1 MVWGEMEMLVTGLT
15 SVQMIF
21 TTTNNNWMGDW
32 GVWRDGGDFYLT
44 YSVAPEPS
52 TYIMISALFLVIG
65 VNQSS
70 RKTFRSIIAS
80 VRKKFS
86 KKSKAIEFLQ
96 N

>member
-1 MVWGEMEMLVTGLT
+1 MGCNPPLH
-15 SVQMIF
+15 
-21 TTTNNNWMGDW
+21 NNWMGDW

-52 TYIMISALFLVIG
+52 TYIMISALFLIIG

-70 RKTFRSIIAS
+70 RKTFRSVIDS

-86 KKSKAIEFLQ
+86 KKPKQLIPSELK
-96 N
+96 